1 MTLSLF
7 FIAIMGTV
15 NYFLHRAMLESDNPL
30 VEDALGPM
38 RRTFGRHAT
47 YALEF
52 LILLFALMLAGSH
65 PITAL
70 LLNGLYTLMDVFAY
84 AFLIHGK

>member
-7 FIAIMGTV
+7 FIAIMGAI
-15 NYFLHRAMLESDNPL
+15 NFFLHRAMLESDNPI
-30 VEDALGPM
+30 VREALGPM
-38 RRTFGRHAT
+38 RRTFGKYAT

-52 LILLFALMLAGSH
+52 AVLLFALMMGDSH
-65 PITAL
+65 PILAL
-70 LLNGLYTLMDVFAY
+70 LIYGLYTLMDFAAY

>member
-15 NYFLHRAMLESDNPL
+15 NFFLHRAMLESDNPL
-30 VEDALGPM
+30 VQEALGPM
-38 RRTFGRHAT
+38 RRTFGRYAT

-52 LILLFALMLAGSH
+52 LVLLFALMLANSH
-65 PITAL
+65 PISAL
-70 LLNGLYTLMDVFAY
+70 LLYGLYTLMDLFAY

>member
-15 NYFLHRAMLESDNPL
+15 NFFLHRAMLESDNPL
-30 VEDALGPM
+30 VQEALGPM

-70 LLNGLYTLMDVFAY
+70 LLYGLYTLMDVFAY